1 MSPEGGQL
9 EGDGQCWM
17 TGLQKERPRPQS
29 GETGLP
35 KVTYV
40 PRENTDP
47 RMSVL
52 KAFHCTSDT

>member
-1 MSPEGGQL
+1 
-9 EGDGQCWM
+9 M

-29 GETGLP
+29 EETGLP

-47 RMSVL
+47 RTSVL
-52 KAFHCTSDT
+52 KAFHCVSDENLKFKCIKEGEG